1 MMTRW
6 YVVQTQ
12 PQAEA
17 KAGWHLANQGF
28 KCFLPRVVALRRHA
42 RRVEPV
48 LAPLFP
54 RYLFAN
60 LNLDTTGWRAING
73 TRGVVGL
80 LTDGARPLAVP
91 AGVVESL
98 IVKSDSRG
106 AVPLAAL
113 GVFTKGTNVRIR
125 AGTYAGQMGVVTEI
139 PPAGS
144 DRVLILLS
152 LLGAEAELQVPSY
165 AIEAA

>member
-6 YVVQTQ
+6 YVVRTQ
-12 PQAEA
+12 SQAEA
-17 KAGWHLANQGF
+17 KAVWHLANQGF
-28 KCFLPRVVALRRHA
+28 ECFLRRVVALRRHA

-60 LNLDTTGWRAING
+60 LDLDTAAWRAING

-106 AVPLAAL
+106 VVPPAVL
-113 GVFTKGTNVRIR
+113 GAFTKGTSVRIK
-125 AGTYAGQMGVVTEI
+125 AGTYAGQMGMVAAI
-139 PPAGS
+139 PQAGS
-144 DRVLILLS
+144 DRVLILLR
-152 LLGAEAELQVPSY
+152 LLGAGAELQVPSY